1 MGREGQGWETPFS
14 PWRGEAPPI
23 RQTRFLILF
32 VEVCVKTLLEVG
44 RQYPWQR
51 PERCPKCQGLRVWG
65 HGYVEA
71 YFDEVGNA
79 CVLLKRYRCPE
90 CGVVIRVRPSGYCRR
105 IQATVAAVRQW
116 VLHRLEKGRWPP
128 GSTPA
133 RQRHWLRAKA
143 PGTHAPGHE
152 LCAEPGA
159 RFCRAVAAGRV
170 CGVPRGLIWG
180 VLQRSLTLPKRSL
193 LGGSPLG

>member
-14 PWRGEAPPI
+14 PWRRKAPPI

-32 VEVCVKTLLEVG
+32 VKVCVKTLLEVG
-44 RQYPWQR
+44 REYPWQR

-71 YFDEVGNA
+71 FFDEAGSP

-90 CGVVIRVRPSGYCRR
+90 CGVVIRMRPSGYWRR
-105 IQATVAAVRQW
+105 IQAMVAAVRQC

-128 GSTPA
+128 GSNAA
-133 RQRHWLRAKA
+133 RGRHWLRALKRQVR
-143 PGTHAPGHE
+143 THLGMSYVEDLAQGFAE
-152 LCAEPGA
+152 LVRRGVCAVS
-159 RFCRAVAAGRV
+159 RAV
-170 CGVPRGLIWG
+170 
-180 VLQRSLTLPKRSL
+180 
-193 LGGSPLG
+193 